1 MESFT
6 HRLNQ
11 IQERIDAAVRRSG
24 RSPGAVKLMA
34 VSKTRS
40 RLEVEEAYRLGL
52 RLFGENRVQEGAEKF
67 DGMPE
72 DTELHLIGHLQRNKA
87 KAAAAAVTCV
97 QSIDKLETAAALER
111 YCADLDKTMKI
122 LLEVNTSGETSKEGV
137 TNHAQLIPLIEAI
150 LEMPHLKISG
160 LMTMAP
166 FTDDQTAVRASFSA
180 LRKLQ
185 EHLVQDFPGTD
196 FSELSMGMSSDFEL
210 AIEEGS
216 TLVRVGTSL
225 FGPRN

>member
-1 MESFT
+1 M
-6 HRLNQ
+6 
-11 IQERIDAAVRRSG
+11 
-24 RSPGAVKLMA
+24 
-34 VSKTRS
+34 
-40 RLEVEEAYRLGL
+40 
-52 RLFGENRVQEGAEKF
+52 
-67 DGMPE
+67 
-72 DTELHLIGHLQRNKA
+72 
-87 KAAAAAVTCV
+87 
-97 QSIDKLETAAALER
+97 
-111 YCADLDKTMKI
+111 
-122 LLEVNTSGETSKEGV
+122 
-137 TNHAQLIPLIEAI
+137 TNHAQRSPLIEAI

-166 FTDDQTAVRASFSA
+166 FNDDQTAVRASFSA

>member
-1 MESFT
+1 MEDFAQ
-6 HRLNQ
+6 RLAQ
-11 IQERIDAAVRRSG
+11 IQERIEAAERRSG

-40 RLEVEEAYRLGL
+40 RQEVEEAYRLGL
-52 RLFGENRVQEGAEKF
+52 RLFGENRVQEAAEKF
-67 DGMPE
+67 DAMPA

-87 KAAAAAVTCV
+87 KTAAASVVCV
-97 QSIDKLETAAALER
+97 QSIDKFETAAALEKH
-111 YCADLDKTMKI
+111 CAELDRTMKI
-122 LLEVNTSGETSKEGV
+122 LLEVNTSGEVSKEGV
-137 TNHAQLIPLIEAI
+137 TNQAQLIPLIEAV
-150 LEMPHLKISG
+150 LDMTHLKISG

-185 EHLVQDFPGTD
+185 EHLVKVFPETD

-225 FGPRN
+225 FGPRK